1 MTADEVLDAC
11 RETIGKPLSRCQ
23 TRIGF
28 PRETGTGGSLFRAMA
43 VEIGKHEWPSGPW
56 FMVSLEVSLEQREQ
70 LERELGRTIL
80 ASGDCLFGTILVTQ
94 IDSDEEAATV
104 FEQGEVAVDL
114 RSITA

>member
-11 RETIGKPLSRCQ
+11 RETIGKPLNRCQ
-23 TRIGF
+23 TRIGV
-28 PRETGTGGSLFRAMA
+28 PREKSTGGSLFRAMA
-43 VEIGKHEWPSGPW
+43 VEIGRHEWPSGPW
-56 FMVSLEVSLEQREQ
+56 FMVSREQREQ

>member
-11 RETIGKPLSRCQ
+11 RETIGKPLNRCQ
-23 TRIGF
+23 TRIGV
-28 PRETGTGGSLFRAMA
+28 PREKSTGGSLFRAMA
-43 VEIGKHEWPSGPW
+43 VEIGRHEWPSGPW
-56 FMVSLEVSLEQREQ
+56 FMVSREQREQ

-104 FEQGEVAVDL
+104 FAQGEVAVDL
-114 RSITA
+114 RSIAI